1 MLEIKVGQIYR
12 NRVSNTIYVVS
23 NMINGISTIF
33 SDGSCGRTPETNI
46 REAVLIAEY
55 PSWQEAVSSK
65 EFKNK

>member
-1 MLEIKVGQIYR
+1 MLKIKVGQIYR
-12 NRVSNTIYVVS
+12 SYITDTVYVIS

-33 SDGSCGRTPETNI
+33 SDGSCGRMPETNI

>member
-1 MLEIKVGQIYR
+1 MLKIKVGQIYR
-12 NRVSNTIYVVS
+12 SYITDTVYVIS

-33 SDGSCGRTPETNI
+33 SDGSCGRMSETNI

-55 PSWQEAVSSK
+55 PSWQAAVNSK

>member
-1 MLEIKVGQIYR
+1 MLKIKVGQIYR
-12 NRVSNTIYVVS
+12 SHITDTVYVIS

-33 SDGSCGRTPETNI
+33 SDGSCGRMSETNI

-55 PSWQEAVSSK
+55 PSWQAAVNSK

>member
-1 MLEIKVGQIYR
+1 MLKIKVGQIYR
-12 NRVSNTIYVVS
+12 NYVTDTVYVIS

-33 SDGSCGRTPETNI
+33 SDGSCGRMSETNI

-55 PSWQEAVSSK
+55 PSWQAAVNSK